1 MRKCM
6 MAASLA
12 VLAPLAG
19 AATPEPAIAP
29 VSWELNFK
37 YQDPQKVAVK
47 LPGDKEPAAY
57 WYMLYS
63 VENPSDREVE
73 FYPRFEIVTD
83 RLEVITHEIR
93 VSPEAFK
100 AVQRRSG
107 DPLLL
112 PPEQVIGKILRGK
125 DRARRSVAI
134 WRDMDPKT
142 RSFTVYVSGLSGE
155 TKRVKNPVFD
165 PEKPENDKNRRYFV
179 LRKTLAIPYR
189 LPGGDSARDTAQPER
204 VLGEEK
210 WIMR

>member
-165 PEKPENDKNRRYFV
+165 PGKPENDKNRRYFV